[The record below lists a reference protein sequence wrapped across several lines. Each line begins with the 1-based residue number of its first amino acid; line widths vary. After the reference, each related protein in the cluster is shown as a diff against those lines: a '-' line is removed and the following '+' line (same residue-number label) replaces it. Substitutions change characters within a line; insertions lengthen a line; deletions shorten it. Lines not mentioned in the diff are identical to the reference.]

1 MEGEWE
7 GDVALV
13 KGLSES
19 ISTGLQLPT
28 LACHPLVPSGCR
40 ISWTLAC
47 HPLVP
52 SGSRISRNST
62 PLWKVTPSKRQTF
75 NRMHWRERMPEGRRG
90 WERGGWKR
98 YEGGRGE
105 MWGNRVREG
114 GVA

>member
-90 WERGGWKR
+90 WE
-98 YEGGRGE
+98 
-105 MWGNRVREG
+105 
-114 GVA
+114 